1 MLLILRYC
9 IKYKLKTLWMNVYIM
24 FCTERLLTNGFR
36 CHSCQYVASITQK
49 PNNGKTKPKIII
61 KSDNTC
67 AFKVK
72 VGMCGMDFSNSVR
85 FWKKPP
91 VRFWKTR
98 RFGFLCRSVVKY
110 NKCVSCF
117 SCVCILHFGRRFSKC
132 SIGL

>member
-61 KSDNTC
+61 KSDNTR

-72 VGMCGMDFSNSVR
+72 VGMDVRNGFFKFGSVL
-85 FWKKPP
+85 KN
-91 VRFWKTR
+91 R
-98 RFGFLCRSVVKY
+98 RFGSGAL
-110 NKCVSCF
+110 
-117 SCVCILHFGRRFSKC
+117 
-132 SIGL
+132 